1 MHVTSRMLRPNF
13 LAAATRARA
22 PASARRSGL
31 GARHIPGR
39 AVQAFRCNAASL
51 TSEDDAT
58 LEAEAERP
66 TRIAQQVRRER
77 RVTRVPGFR
86 AAHSARCVAERFFPP
101 PLRDA
106 RFRDARVFPSLG
118 FPSLASLVALTAR
131 PASRHVTLHTPWR
144 RRDTAHRF
152 VWCSGT
158 PGTSRARR
166 SFFAS
171 SSKPWTPW
179 WRFATFASRWRRRIR
194 TSPTGSGPSSACW
207 F

>member
-86 AAHSARCVAERFFPP
+86 AAHSARCVAERFSPP
-101 PLRDA
+101 PLREA
-106 RFRDARVFPSLG
+106 LFRDARAIWFFP
-118 FPSLASLVALTAR
+118 V
-131 PASRHVTLHTPWR
+131 SRVSR
-144 RRDTAHRF
+144 R
-152 VWCSGT
+152 
-158 PGTSRARR
+158 
-166 SFFAS
+166 
-171 SSKPWTPW
+171 
-179 WRFATFASRWRRRIR
+179 
-194 TSPTGSGPSSACW
+194 
-207 F
+207 